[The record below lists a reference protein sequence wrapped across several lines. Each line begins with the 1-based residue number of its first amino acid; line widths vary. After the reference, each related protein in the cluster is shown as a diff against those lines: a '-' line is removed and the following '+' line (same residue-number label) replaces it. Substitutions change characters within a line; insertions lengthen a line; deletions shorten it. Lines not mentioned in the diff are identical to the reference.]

1 MTEPLV
7 EETHITLPVYRR
19 HVTDGGLSQFALVGF
34 AVAVVTVGVGTAA
47 GLALV
52 PVVGSFLG
60 MFLGGFVAGL
70 AIEERPLLEAGVA
83 AVLASLGILAA
94 GAVIGNGVLAAVS
107 ALGSI
112 APATLLVSVL
122 LSFTVGAFGAH
133 FGDDLRDGLT
143 DPVETSP
150 ARSTEPAVLEPRSEK
165 DRAREVED
173 EPEPLESDAQ
183 KERDRVDDGATDES
197 LDRIDS
203 DDVELERE

>member
-1 MTEPLV
+1 
-7 EETHITLPVYRR
+7 
-19 HVTDGGLSQFALVGF
+19 
-34 AVAVVTVGVGTAA
+34 
-47 GLALV
+47 
-52 PVVGSFLG
+52 
-60 MFLGGFVAGL
+60 
-70 AIEERPLLEAGVA
+70 
-83 AVLASLGILAA
+83 
-94 GAVIGNGVLAAVS
+94 VIGNGVLAGVS